1 MEKAGRS
8 FYKRKKTTEGH
19 TGIPVQYCTVQYT
32 GTKSQPRTFLPV
44 PVHVLSVPGT
54 GTVPVQY

>member
-8 FYKRKKTTEGH
+8 FYKGKKQQRDT
-19 TGIPVQYCTVQYT
+19 PVYGTVQYT